1 MNTVAKGDA
10 FEDVSYDLI
19 KEELEGY
26 RLGLI
31 PASCKLKRKP
41 KYYSDKRKGFI
52 TFDLSIEVYR
62 SDTEN
67 MLMLWLIECKDYSSK
82 NVPVD
87 DVEEFESKVR
97 QVTGLNAKAV
107 MISTSPY
114 SDGSYNVAKGY
125 GIMLIEVSGNIAF
138 NIILHRIS
146 VKEARKLDKLSEVII
161 SEETYNDPII
171 QTHVHRRWN
180 QNIERKLLLALV
192 KYTRKLEIQNAND
205 YVPYLSREY
214 IEEIVDSLIDAVD
227 QSNVSRGYGVYLD
240 RLMTFL
246 EEMFGL
252 NFETGEDLGYDA
264 NDRKILGHCELA
276 SKKIFVD
283 ISLKNTDRFAFV
295 LCHEIGHYF
304 LHNKLEILPF
314 SYKHF
319 SDDDATLNME
329 RTQGKVRSLE
339 WQANYFAACLLLP
352 KVSLSVRLMME
363 KDDLGLHRTGPLY
376 VDEQRCNQDSFHTIT
391 GNIAKTYG
399 TTKTTVIY
407 RMRQLDLLD
416 ENYKHRLVYGTR
428 KPG

>member
-227 QSNVSRGYGVYLD
+227 QSNVSRGYGVNLD

-264 NDRKILGHCELA
+264 NDRKILGHC
-276 SKKIFVD
+276 
-283 ISLKNTDRFAFV
+283 
-295 LCHEIGHYF
+295 
-304 LHNKLEILPF
+304 
-314 SYKHF
+314 
-319 SDDDATLNME
+319 
-329 RTQGKVRSLE
+329 
-339 WQANYFAACLLLP
+339 
-352 KVSLSVRLMME
+352 
-363 KDDLGLHRTGPLY
+363 
-376 VDEQRCNQDSFHTIT
+376 
-391 GNIAKTYG
+391 
-399 TTKTTVIY
+399 
-407 RMRQLDLLD
+407 
-416 ENYKHRLVYGTR
+416 
-428 KPG
+428 